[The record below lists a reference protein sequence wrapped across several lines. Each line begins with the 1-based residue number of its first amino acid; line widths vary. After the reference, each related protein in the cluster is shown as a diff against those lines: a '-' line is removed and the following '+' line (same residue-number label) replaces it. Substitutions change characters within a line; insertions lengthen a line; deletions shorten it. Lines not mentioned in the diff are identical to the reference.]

1 MKSKIRVTQPAKT
14 PKIPVSQKI
23 LRKLRSNLK
32 AATPGPM
39 SKKRDNIFSKSRGVR
54 GDRATRQL
62 KTTHN
67 TQVLFR
73 ICGHA
78 SP

>member
-1 MKSKIRVTQPAKT
+1 MKSKIRPTQLANRPQ
-14 PKIPVSQKI
+14 IPVSPKI
-23 LRKLRSNLK
+23 LRKLRSDLK
-32 AATPGPM
+32 AATPGPI
-39 SKKRDNIFSKSRGVR
+39 SKKRGNIFSKSRGVR
-54 GDRATRQL
+54 GDRGTRQL